1 MNMRLYDKIFEIID
15 KSFNEVFD
23 KTSSD
28 FKKIEKEENFFKL
41 FIMFILLSIKTTTI
55 LIIGLF
61 KNLIKT

>member
-1 MNMRLYDKIFEIID
+1 MRLFDKIFKIID
-15 KSFNEVFD
+15 KSFDEVFD

-28 FKKIEKEENFFKL
+28 FKKIEEEENFFKSY
-41 FIMFILLSIKTTTI
+41 IMFFLLSIKANTI